1 MADNENTFL
10 NADNIYVEVE
20 GETGVQLTLEE
31 DQQRNLIGIIKGRF
45 AQAEDARQ
53 TDEKRWLKAYENY
66 RGLYA
71 KGVKFRESEK
81 SRVFVKVTK
90 TKVLAAFGQL
100 VDVIFGT
107 GKFPIGITETK
118 MPEGETNFAHLDT
131 SNPTPGLETPV
142 SEEENIGNRLEDEPN
157 PYDVGYEGDGRTLKA
172 GATFYN
178 GIFEDTIE
186 DKAKEAGILKDGVS
200 PDPQKIEVSPAQKAA
215 RRMEKLIHD
224 QIDESKGSSEIRN
237 ALLESALLGTGIVKG
252 PFNFNKKLHKWETD
266 EDGERNYNP
275 LEVRVPRIEFVSCWD
290 FYPDPNATNMEECE
304 YIIHRHKM
312 NRSQLRQLRNMPYFD
327 EDAIRN
333 AIQMGANYVEKDF
346 ENQLKDDIRS
356 DEDAT
361 NSFEILEYWGIMDAE

>member
-1 MADNENTFL
+1 MVENKNSFL
-10 NADNIYVEVE
+10 NADSIYEEVE
-20 GETGVQLTLEE
+20 GESGVQLTLQE

-53 TDEKRWLKAYENY
+53 TDETRWLKAYENY

-107 GKFPIGITETK
+107 GKFPIGISETK
-118 MPEGETNFAHLDT
+118 IAEGETNFAHLDT
-131 SNPTPGLETPV
+131 SNPTPGLETAEP
-142 SEEENIGNRLEDEPN
+142 EAAEDIGNREGSNVN
-157 PYDVGYEGDGRTLKA
+157 PYDVGYEGDGRTLKP

-186 DKAKEAGILKDGVS
+186 DKVEEAGILKDGVS

-224 QIDESKGSSEIRN
+224 QIEESNGNSELRN
-237 ALLESALLGTGIVKG
+237 ALLEAALLGTGIVKG
-252 PFNFNKKLHKWETD
+252 PFNFNKKLHKWDTD
-266 EDGERNYNP
+266 EEGNRNYNP
-275 LEVRVPRIEFVSCWD
+275 LEVRVP
-290 FYPDPNATNMEECE
+290 TNRVC
-304 YIIHRHKM
+304 
-312 NRSQLRQLRNMPYFD
+312 
-327 EDAIRN
+327 
-333 AIQMGANYVEKDF
+333 
-346 ENQLKDDIRS
+346 
-356 DEDAT
+356 
-361 NSFEILEYWGIMDAE
+361 